1 MALTKGKHNIAE
13 IEGMRCSVIENGATQ
28 ERSQFLKEL
37 LIFNGYEVKMEKEKA
52 KDGSVLDT
60 YVIGLTDIL
69 FNAMIVVYEKK
80 LVRKDG
86 LTVTPAYWNQWSKQE
101 TIPYWR
107 VQL

>member
-86 LTVTPAYWNQWSKQE
+86 LTVTPAYWNQRSKQE